1 MSGLSE
7 ASLPTTMYNK
17 LSVERQQDF
26 NKAVVEKLRM
36 LIGVSGELTVLAEY
50 IAVMLQASRPPEQI
64 QSELEAFLQS
74 ESGPFTQWL
83 CDQLVEFDRKVANA
97 HQESHGEALLIR
109 AVRDARASG
118 TRRDV
123 DRERKPRQDRQDKE
137 KSERDRKQA
146 SKESKVDR
154 EEAPRSRTRSK
165 QRARRRQGSSG
176 RSREAEKKAVLTPN
190 VTYLRSA
197 YHDGHRDRPD
207 PVQSGSGVS
216 SVPSAPQN
224 LALALSDPVDTRWH
238 FRADPGP
245 GPAQAPLADA
255 RLYWPVPDS
264 RAPDLA
270 RVRHHHRNFVPKKW
284 RVIRPDTQV
293 RATMHLDSEKV
304 QFLQE
309 NEIVEQTAPQV
320 VISGIVRIM
329 IRHPSSPQFPSAIG
343 WVTQDASAAGGPKFL
358 EPGPEPMVRPSWR
371 PWTAPPAERYV
382 RPTPRG
388 PNGFQNLTWTPS
400 GTTA

>member
-1 MSGLSE
+1 MG
-7 ASLPTTMYNK
+7 
-17 LSVERQQDF
+17 
-26 NKAVVEKLRM
+26 
-36 LIGVSGELTVLAEY
+36 
-50 IAVMLQASRPPEQI
+50 
-64 QSELEAFLQS
+64 
-74 ESGPFTQWL
+74 
-83 CDQLVEFDRKVANA
+83 
-97 HQESHGEALLIR
+97 
-109 AVRDARASG
+109 
-118 TRRDV
+118 

-137 KSERDRKQA
+137 KSERDRKHA

-238 FRADPGP
+238 
-245 GPAQAPLADA
+245 
-255 RLYWPVPDS
+255 WPVLDS
-264 RAPDLA
+264 RAPDLT

-329 IRHPSSPQFPSAIG
+329 IRYPSSPQFPSPIG

-371 PWTAPPAERYV
+371 PWAAPPAERYV
-382 RPTPRG
+382 RPTSRG

-400 GTTA
+400 GTAA